1 MLGEGGGTGRAD
13 FRPKRGKEG
22 AEKRLK
28 TQQFSDEGCGLVTAP
43 WQGGRRSGDPGSD

>member
-1 MLGEGGGTGRAD
+1 MGCAARGRVG

-28 TQQFSDEGCGLVTAP
+28 TQQFADEDCGLMTAP
-43 WQGGRRSGDPGSD
+43 WQGGRGSRDPGSD